1 MLEDSARGPGH
12 RVQGLSGHSCFVG
25 LFHLWLL
32 VLETDPGTCAL
43 KEADDISVLVQDGR
57 QMGLG
62 TEEHF

>member
-1 MLEDSARGPGH
+1 MGR
-12 RVQGLSGHSCFVG
+12 
-25 LFHLWLL
+25 FHLWLL